1 MAVDNK
7 QAPESSGDAALF
19 SRRAFLSK
27 LTLAAGGVVTG
38 LLGLPVVGFL
48 LSPLFRPDTE
58 VWRAVGALSDFEIG
72 ETVAVTFLDPSPA
85 PWAGIA
91 ARTAAWLRRVDETQF
106 VAFSVHCSHLG
117 CPVRWQ
123 REARLFMCPCHGG
136 VFHSDG
142 SVAAGPLR
150 EPLAGYPVR
159 VRDGQVEIRTTAI
172 PLAG

>member
-1 MAVDNK
+1 MAADNR
-7 QAPESSGDAALF
+7 QTPESSEGTTWL

-58 VWRAVGALSDFEIG
+58 VWRAVGALNDFEIG
-72 ETVAVTFLDPSPA
+72 ETVAVTFLDTSPA
-85 PWAGIA
+85 PWAGVA
-91 ARTAAWLRRVDETQF
+91 ARTAAWLRRINETQF
-106 VAFSVHCSHLG
+106 IAFSVHCSHLG

-136 VFHSDG
+136 VFHADG
-142 SVAAGPLR
+142 SIASGPLR
-150 EPLAGYPVR
+150 EPLATYPVR
-159 VRDGQVEIRTTAI
+159 VQDGQVEIRTTAI
-172 PLAG
+172 PLG